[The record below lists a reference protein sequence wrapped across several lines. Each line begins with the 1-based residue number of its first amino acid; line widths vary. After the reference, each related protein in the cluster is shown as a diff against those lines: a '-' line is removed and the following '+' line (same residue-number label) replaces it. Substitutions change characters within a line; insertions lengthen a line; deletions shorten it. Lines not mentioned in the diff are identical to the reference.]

1 MEKACHRGEEMPMA
15 TDDPI
20 RASDADR
27 EVVVA
32 TLRDAFEVGR
42 LTLDEFNERVSA
54 AYESK
59 TWGDL
64 RRLTIDLPVQP
75 ILGSD
80 VPGRRL
86 PPAAGLPRFPARP
99 APGTGLVRDPEP
111 GQEEP
116 PALRRRRPAAILIP
130 VAVWTLLLLH
140 SAGGAGIAFLLIVVF
155 VLISV
160 LSSIGRR

>member
-1 MEKACHRGEEMPMA
+1 MA

-32 TLRDAFEVGR
+32 TLREAFEAGR
-42 LTLDEFNERVSA
+42 VTLEEFNERVSA

-64 RRLTIDLPVQP
+64 RRLTIDLPAQP

-80 VPGRRL
+80 VRGRHL

-99 APGTGLVRDPEP
+99 APGTGFVREPDPS
-111 GQEEP
+111 QEEP
-116 PALRRRRPAAILIP
+116 PALRRRRPAAVLIP
-130 VAVWTLLLLH
+130 LAVWALLLLH
-140 SAGGAGIAFLLIVVF
+140 SAGGAGVAFLVIVVF
-155 VLISV
+155 VLISIM
-160 LSSIGRR
+160 SSIGRR